1 MCLSIE
7 RSPSLGRLVYFPNRT
22 QPMGL
27 CLGGIPI
34 LITPICLGAKRLLH
48 QVNRGILNTRPSNLF
63 AWNDEETEEVDFT
76 SMASLSP
83 SSKQTRLRGYR
94 VRWTQ
99 RTLTKALLLG
109 SITLAVAIRRAFQHL
124 CMGRKKVVLL
134 EKKQA
139 NETIDMLCVCVCR
152 KACWTSSTRNK
163 QPNKRRT
170 EDLDT
175 RQITWSCFFA
185 NLCKIYVNLMY

>member
-1 MCLSIE
+1 
-7 RSPSLGRLVYFPNRT
+7 
-22 QPMGL
+22 MGL

-139 NETIDMLCVCVCR
+139 NETIDMLCVCVCVARLVGHQVQETNSPIREGR
-152 KACWTSSTRNK
+152 KIWTHVRSPGLAFLPTSAK
-163 QPNKRRT
+163 
-170 EDLDT
+170 
-175 RQITWSCFFA
+175 
-185 NLCKIYVNLMY
+185 YM